1 MIILAPASVL
11 QVRCPLLKQ
20 NVSNFLVI
28 GTLYNKRIITCLCD
42 TPHPSASRGSSGQSG
57 LPRSGRDQLQH
68 AGADLAHVRGGSAAD
83 LHADA
88 ERLVPALH
96 KLGGVRGPAEEPG
109 GASARAID
117 CIHPPQGGPGSCWS
131 PARFHQRRAGNED
144 YFKKT
149 KKTTKTGFQSSCKCR

>member
-1 MIILAPASVL
+1 MS
-11 QVRCPLLKQ
+11 K
-20 NVSNFLVI
+20 
-28 GTLYNKRIITCLCD
+28 TLDFKRIATRLCG
-42 TPHPSASRGSSGQSG
+42 TSHPSAPCGSSGQSG
-57 LPRSGRDQLQH
+57 LPRSGRDQPQH

-117 CIHPPQGGPGSCWS
+117 CIPPPGGPGFLSES
-131 PARFHQRRAGNED
+131 VPVPP
-144 YFKKT
+144 
-149 KKTTKTGFQSSCKCR
+149 KTGRK